1 VPRISPDR
9 EAAVRDRIIRAALEV
24 FAEKGYR
31 GATIA
36 DVVRRS
42 GLSVGAIYTHFSGKE
57 ALFLQS
63 CDHVSGRGLEELATR
78 LAPATSAAERLR
90 LAIELYIESID
101 QFEDEAG
108 QVALLAAW
116 AEAEAEPG
124 VREMLVRRRER
135 LVGAAHMLIQDGVSQ
150 GELPAWLDVDG
161 IARAFLAMLDGLLL
175 QRVEAGAAY
184 RPADTLRRAT
194 AMLDVLLAAARAD
207 DPGSAGAR
215 PAAAVAGVAG
225 VPADGDPVPAP
236 SA

>member
-1 VPRISPDR
+1 MPRISPDR
-9 EAAVRDRIIRAALEV
+9 EAAVRDRIVRAALEV

-57 ALFLQS
+57 ELFLNS
-63 CDHVSGRGLEELATR
+63 CDHVSARGLEELAAR
-78 LAPATSAAERLR
+78 LSSVATTAERLR
-90 LAIELYIESID
+90 LAIGLYIESID
-101 QFEDEAG
+101 TFEGEAG

-116 AEAEAEPG
+116 AESEAEPG

-135 LVGAAHMLIQDGVSQ
+135 LVGAAHMLISDGVAR
-150 GELPAWLDVDG
+150 GELPAWIDVDG

-175 QRVEAGAAY
+175 QRVEAGEAY
-184 RPADTLRRAT
+184 RPMDTLRRAT
-194 AMLDVLLAAARAD
+194 AMLDVLLAAAATD
-207 DPGSAGAR
+207 R
-215 PAAAVAGVAG
+215 PTAATDRPTAAA
-225 VPADGDPVPAP
+225 

>member
-1 VPRISPDR
+1 VIVPRISPDR

-57 ALFLQS
+57 ALFLHS

-78 LAPATSAAERLR
+78 LATAAGTADRLR
-90 LAIELYIESID
+90 LAIAFYIESID
-101 QFEDEAG
+101 QFEGETG

-135 LVGAAHMLIQDGVSQ
+135 LVGAAHMLIQEGVTQ
-150 GELPAWLDVDG
+150 GELPVWLDVDG

-175 QRVEAGAAY
+175 QRVEAGEAY

-194 AMLDVLLAAARAD
+194 AMLDVLLAAAATD
-207 DPGSAGAR
+207 R
-215 PAAAVAGVAG
+215 PAEVATA
-225 VPADGDPVPAP
+225 
-236 SA
+236 

>member
-9 EAAVRDRIIRAALEV
+9 EAAVRDRIVRAALDV

-57 ALFLQS
+57 ELFLHS
-63 CDHVSGRGLEELATR
+63 CDHVSARGLEELAAR
-78 LAPATSAAERLR
+78 LASVATTAERLR
-90 LAIELYIESID
+90 LAIGLYIESID
-101 QFEDEAG
+101 TFDGEAG

-116 AEAEAEPG
+116 AESEAEPG

-135 LVGAAHMLIQDGVSQ
+135 LVGAAHMLISDGVAR
-150 GELPAWLDVDG
+150 GELPAWIDVDG

-175 QRVEAGAAY
+175 QRVEAGEAY

-194 AMLDVLLAAARAD
+194 AMLDVLLAAATTGGPPAPAD
-207 DPGSAGAR
+207 R
-215 PAAAVAGVAG
+215 PTAAPDRPTAAANA
-225 VPADGDPVPAP
+225 
-236 SA
+236 

>member
-1 VPRISPDR
+1 MPRISPDR

-57 ALFLQS
+57 ELFLFS
-63 CDHVSGRGLEELATR
+63 CDHISGRGMEELATR
-78 LAPATSAAERLR
+78 LASASTTAQRLR
-90 LAIELYIESID
+90 LAIGLYIESID
-101 QFEDEAG
+101 TLDGEAG

-116 AEAEAEPG
+116 AEADAEPG
-124 VREMLVRRRER
+124 VRDMLVRRRER
-135 LVGAAHMLIQDGVSQ
+135 LVGAAHMLIQDGVTR

-175 QRVEAGAAY
+175 QRVEAGGSY

-194 AMLDVLLAAARAD
+194 AMLDVLLAAAATD
-207 DPGSAGAR
+207 R
-215 PAAAVAGVAG
+215 PVAVATA
-225 VPADGDPVPAP
+225 
-236 SA
+236 

>member
-1 VPRISPDR
+1 MPRISPDR
-9 EAAVRDRIIRAALEV
+9 EAAVRDRIVRAALEV

-57 ALFLQS
+57 ELFLNS
-63 CDHVSGRGLEELATR
+63 CDHVSARGLEELAAR
-78 LAPATSAAERLR
+78 LSSVATTAERLR
-90 LAIELYIESID
+90 LAIGLYIESID
-101 QFEDEAG
+101 TFEGEAG

-116 AEAEAEPG
+116 AESEAEPG

-135 LVGAAHMLIQDGVSQ
+135 LVGAAHMLISDGVAR
-150 GELPAWLDVDG
+150 GELPAWIDVDG

-175 QRVEAGAAY
+175 QRVEAGEAY
-184 RPADTLRRAT
+184 RPMDTLRRAT
-194 AMLDVLLAAARAD
+194 AMLDVLLAAAATD
-207 DPGSAGAR
+207 R
-215 PAAAVAGVAG
+215 PTAAA
-225 VPADGDPVPAP
+225 

>member
-1 VPRISPDR
+1 MPRISPDR
-9 EAAVRDRIIRAALEV
+9 EAEVRERIIRAALEV

-57 ALFLQS
+57 ELFLHS
-63 CDHVSGRGLEELATR
+63 CDHVSARGLEELATR
-78 LAPATSAAERLR
+78 LASAASTADRLR
-90 LAIELYIESID
+90 TAISLYIATID
-101 QFEDEAG
+101 EFDGEAG

-124 VREMLVRRRER
+124 VREMLMRRRER
-135 LVGAAHMLIQDGVSQ
+135 LVGAAHILIQAGVTD
-150 GELPAWLDVDG
+150 GELPAWLDVDS
-161 IARAFLAMLDGLLL
+161 IARALLAMLDGLLL
-175 QRVEAGAAY
+175 QRIEAGDAH

-194 AMLDVLLAAARAD
+194 AMLDVLLAAAATD
-207 DPGSAGAR
+207 R
-215 PAAAVAGVAG
+215 PVRRPVAV
-225 VPADGDPVPAP
+225 P

>member
-57 ALFLQS
+57 ALFLHS
-63 CDHVSGRGLEELATR
+63 CDHVSGRGLEELASR
-78 LAPATSAAERLR
+78 LATAAGTADRLR
-90 LAIELYIESID
+90 LAIAFYIESID
-101 QFEDEAG
+101 QFEGETG

-135 LVGAAHMLIQDGVSQ
+135 LVGAAHMLIQEGVTQ
-150 GELPAWLDVDG
+150 GELPVWLDVDG

-175 QRVEAGAAY
+175 QRVEAGDAY

-194 AMLDVLLAAARAD
+194 AMLEVLLAAAATD
-207 DPGSAGAR
+207 R
-215 PAAAVAGVAG
+215 PAEVLTA
-225 VPADGDPVPAP
+225 
-236 SA
+236 

>member
-57 ALFLQS
+57 ALFLHS
-63 CDHVSGRGLEELATR
+63 CDHVSGRGLEELASR
-78 LAPATSAAERLR
+78 LATAAGTADRLR
-90 LAIELYIESID
+90 LAIAFYIESID
-101 QFEDEAG
+101 QFEGETG

-135 LVGAAHMLIQDGVSQ
+135 LVGAAHMLIQEGVTQ
-150 GELPAWLDVDG
+150 GELPVWLDVDG

-175 QRVEAGAAY
+175 QRVEAGDAY

-194 AMLDVLLAAARAD
+194 AMLDVLLAAAATD
-207 DPGSAGAR
+207 R
-215 PAAAVAGVAG
+215 PAEVLTA
-225 VPADGDPVPAP
+225 
-236 SA
+236 

>member
-57 ALFLQS
+57 ALFLHS
-63 CDHVSGRGLEELATR
+63 CDHVSGRGLEALASRLAT
-78 LAPATSAAERLR
+78 AAGTADRLR
-90 LAIELYIESID
+90 LAIAFYIESID
-101 QFEDEAG
+101 QFEGETG

-135 LVGAAHMLIQDGVSQ
+135 LVGAAHMLIQEGVTQ
-150 GELPAWLDVDG
+150 GELPVWLDVDG

-175 QRVEAGAAY
+175 QRVEAGDAY

-194 AMLDVLLAAARAD
+194 AMLEVLLAAAATD
-207 DPGSAGAR
+207 R
-215 PAAAVAGVAG
+215 PAEVLTA
-225 VPADGDPVPAP
+225 
-236 SA
+236 

>member
-57 ALFLQS
+57 ALFLHS
-63 CDHVSGRGLEELATR
+63 CDHVSGRGLEELASR
-78 LAPATSAAERLR
+78 LATAAGTADRLR
-90 LAIELYIESID
+90 LAIAFYIESID
-101 QFEDEAG
+101 QFEGETG

-135 LVGAAHMLIQDGVSQ
+135 LVGAAHMLIQEGVTQ

-175 QRVEAGAAY
+175 QRVEAGDAY
-184 RPADTLRRAT
+184 RPADTVRRAT
-194 AMLDVLLAAARAD
+194 AMLDVLLAAAATD
-207 DPGSAGAR
+207 R
-215 PAAAVAGVAG
+215 PAEVLTA
-225 VPADGDPVPAP
+225 
-236 SA
+236 

>member
-1 VPRISPDR
+1 VIVPRISPDR

-57 ALFLQS
+57 ALFLHS
-63 CDHVSGRGLEELATR
+63 CDHVSGRGL
-78 LAPATSAAERLR
+78 AAGTADRLR
-90 LAIELYIESID
+90 LAIAFYIESID
-101 QFEDEAG
+101 QFEGETG

-135 LVGAAHMLIQDGVSQ
+135 LVGAAHMLIQDGVTQ

-175 QRVEAGAAY
+175 QRVEAGEAY

-194 AMLDVLLAAARAD
+194 AMLDVLLAAAATD
-207 DPGSAGAR
+207 R
-215 PAAAVAGVAG
+215 PAEVVTA
-225 VPADGDPVPAP
+225 
-236 SA
+236 

>member
-1 VPRISPDR
+1 VIVPRISPDR

-24 FAEKGYR
+24 FAE
-31 GATIA
+31 TIA

-57 ALFLQS
+57 ALFLHS

-78 LAPATSAAERLR
+78 LATAAGTADRLR
-90 LAIELYIESID
+90 LAIAFYIESID
-101 QFEDEAG
+101 QFEGETG

-135 LVGAAHMLIQDGVSQ
+135 LVGAAHMLIQDGVTQ

-175 QRVEAGAAY
+175 QRVEAGEAY

-194 AMLDVLLAAARAD
+194 AMLDVLLAAAATD
-207 DPGSAGAR
+207 R
-215 PAAAVAGVAG
+215 PAEVVTA
-225 VPADGDPVPAP
+225 
-236 SA
+236 